1 MPTVRS
7 CALTP
12 HPRTGGLV
20 ADWRLLR
27 PIRRGQLSESRRRPC
42 TSGGRGRGQWGRRPW
57 RPRSSADYSAAPRG
71 RAPRPWIPAPPG
83 PPHRTGTAPEPY
95 RPYGR
100 GPSRCAHR
108 GRIWRYPA
116 RPRSSRTA
124 TPIRTRWTRCA
135 PCCTTRG
142 CVRSPRPPR
151 AASPR
156 RAGSWCTPEAR
167 ARRARCAHCGRR
179 SAAIFRPAATGWPAA
194 GWTAAPRSRWTGSGL
209 TVSSMPSRRCASC
222 SSSGPDRTPRPSP
235 GSPSATGPVR
245 RSAAPPRASTA
256 PPGRS
261 GTGWR
266 SSTSWAAPKQNR
278 YLYAPGDDPYRQAR
292 WRDPYPAERRAEFRE
307 LATRARANHVT
318 LGWAVSPGQEM
329 CFSSDSDMKALL
341 KKVDAMWALGVR
353 SFQLQFQDVS
363 YSEWHCG
370 KDADTFGSGP
380 EAAAKAQA
388 KMANAVARHLA
399 GRHPD
404 AAPLSLM
411 PTEYFQDGD
420 TEFRRA
426 LAADLDTAVEVAW
439 TGVGVVP
446 RTITG
451 GELADARSAFGHRL
465 VTMDNYPVNDYA
477 QDRIF
482 LGPYTGRDPAVA
494 TQSAA
499 LLANAM
505 EQPTASRIPLF
516 TAADFA
522 WNPRGYRPQESW
534 QAAIDDLA
542 GPDDKTRAALHALAG
557 NDASSVLGGDESAYL
572 RPLTDAFWAEV
583 GRTDVGRLDRAADRL
598 RAAFATM
605 RDAPERLSGMLGDDV
620 RPWLDQLGRYGD
632 AGVRAVDMLTAQAHG
647 DGDRAW
653 TARLAVEGLREK
665 IADSRVTVGKG
676 VLDPFL
682 KKALTQAD
690 DWSGVKR
697 SGKEKLRTR
706 EADHA
711 AADGKAT
718 TTVASPGKPVTV
730 RFGRTRPLASVSA
743 LTGRSADGAGTV
755 EAHVPGEGWRR
766 LGALAADGFTQVGG
780 KGIRADAVRLSWAAG
795 TTPATVHEITP
806 WFADTPA
813 AELRLSRG
821 SVDAEVGGRSATV
834 RAELTSLRPGDV
846 NDDLKL
852 RAPHGITARAPE
864 GVTAPRGATATAR
877 IEISVDEGT
886 KPGTYAVPVR
896 FGSEQRM
903 LTVRAL
909 PRTGGPDLA
918 RAKGTKA
925 TSSGDE
931 TPDFPASAAIDG
943 DSGSRWSSPAE
954 DGAWL
959 QLELARPAHVG
970 RLDLR
975 WQDAYASRY
984 RVQVSA
990 DGRTWRTAATVTDG
1004 QGGREMVGLD
1014 APDTRFIRIQ
1024 GIERGTRFGYSLWS
1038 VAAYAVEE
1046 TKGKKPGKD

>member
-1 MPTVRS
+1 MAAAVI
-7 CALTP
+7 
-12 HPRTGGLV
+12 GGL
-20 ADWRLLR
+20 L
-27 PIRRGQLSESRRRPC
+27 
-42 TSGGRGRGQWGRRPW
+42 GGAQG
-57 RPRSSADYSAAPRG
+57 ASAAPVDHPGTAGTSTPDRNSAGAVPPVWPRPQSLRAQGTDVAISGEATLIADGDADPYALDALRSLLHDAGVRTVTEATPGAPGGTPPARGLVVHAGGKGAQTALRALRAPERGDLPSGGYRLATGRVDG
-71 RAPRPWIPAPPG
+71 RATVALDGVGSDGLFHAVQTLRQLLVQRKGDQDAKAFAGVTVRDWP
-83 PPHRTGTAPEPY
+83 GTAV
-95 RPYGR
+95 R
-100 GPSRCAHR
+100 G
-108 GRIWRYPA
+108 
-116 RPRSSRTA
+116 
-124 TPIRTRWTRCA
+124 
-135 PCCTTRG
+135 TTEG
-142 CVRSPRPPR
+142 
-151 AASPR
+151 
-156 RAGSWCTPEAR
+156 
-167 ARRARCAHCGRR
+167 
-179 SAAIFRPAATGWPAA
+179 FY
-194 GWTAAPRSRWTGSGL
+194 
-209 TVSSMPSRRCASC
+209 
-222 SSSGPDRTPRPSP
+222 
-235 GSPSATGPVR
+235 GSPWSHRDRLAQLGFM
-245 RSAAPPRASTA
+245 
-256 PPGRS
+256 GR
-261 GTGWR
+261 T
-266 SSTSWAAPKQNR
+266 KQNR

-292 WRDPYPAERRAEFRE
+292 WRDPYPAERREEFRE

-329 CFSSDSDMKALL
+329 CFSSDSDLKALL
-341 KKVDAMWALGVR
+341 KKVDAMWALGMR

-388 KMANAVARHLA
+388 RMANAVARHLA

-411 PTEYFQDGD
+411 PTEYYQDGD
-420 TEFRRA
+420 TDFRRA

-451 GELADARSAFGHRL
+451 GELAGARAAFGHRL

-542 GPDDKTRAALHALAG
+542 GPDGKTRAALHALAG

-572 RPLTDAFWAEV
+572 RPLTDAFWSAV

-605 RDAPERLSGMLGDDV
+605 RDAPERLSGTLGDDV

-647 DGDRAW
+647 DGDKAW

-665 IADSRVTVGKG
+665 IAGSRVTVGKD

-682 KKALTQAD
+682 KKALAQAD

-706 EADHA
+706 EADQA

-730 RFGRTRPLASVSA
+730 RFGRTRPLSSVSA
-743 LTGRSADGAGTV
+743 LTGRSAEGSGTV

-795 TTPATVHEITP
+795 TTPPTVHEITP

-813 AELRLSRG
+813 AELRLSRE
-821 SVDAEVGGRSATV
+821 SVDAEVGGRSATIK
-834 RAELTSLRPGDV
+834 AELTSLRPGDV
-846 NDDLKL
+846 NDELTL
-852 RAPHGITARAPE
+852 RTPRGITARAPE

-877 IEISVDEGT
+877 IEVSVDKDT
-886 KPGTYAVPVR
+886 KPGAYAVPVR
-896 FGSEQRM
+896 FGSQQRM

-909 PRTGGPDLA
+909 PRTSGPDLA

-931 TPDFPASAAIDG
+931 TPDFPASAAVDG
-943 DSGSRWSSPAE
+943 DPGTRWSSPAE

-959 QLELARPAHVG
+959 QLELARPTHLG

-1004 QGGREMVGLD
+1004 KGGLEMVGVD
-1014 APDTRFIRIQ
+1014 APDTRFVRIQ

-1038 VAAYAVEE
+1038 VAAYAAEKTE
-1046 TKGKKPGKD
+1046 KTKK

>member
-1 MPTVRS
+1 MAAAVI
-7 CALTP
+7 
-12 HPRTGGLV
+12 GGL
-20 ADWRLLR
+20 L
-27 PIRRGQLSESRRRPC
+27 
-42 TSGGRGRGQWGRRPW
+42 GGAQG
-57 RPRSSADYSAAPRG
+57 ASAAPVDQPGTAGTSTPDRNGAGAVPPVWPRPQSLRAQGTDVAISGEATLIADGDADPYALDALRSLLHDAGVRTVTEATPGGTPPARGLVVHAGGKGAQTALRALRAPERGDLPSGGYRLATGRVDG
-71 RAPRPWIPAPPG
+71 RATVALDGVG
-83 PPHRTGTAPEPY
+83 PDGLFHAVQTLRQLLVQRKGDQDAKAFAGVTVRDWPGTAV
-95 RPYGR
+95 R
-100 GPSRCAHR
+100 G
-108 GRIWRYPA
+108 
-116 RPRSSRTA
+116 
-124 TPIRTRWTRCA
+124 
-135 PCCTTRG
+135 TTEG
-142 CVRSPRPPR
+142 
-151 AASPR
+151 
-156 RAGSWCTPEAR
+156 
-167 ARRARCAHCGRR
+167 
-179 SAAIFRPAATGWPAA
+179 FY
-194 GWTAAPRSRWTGSGL
+194 
-209 TVSSMPSRRCASC
+209 
-222 SSSGPDRTPRPSP
+222 
-235 GSPSATGPVR
+235 GSPWSHRDRLAQLDFM
-245 RSAAPPRASTA
+245 
-256 PPGRS
+256 GR
-261 GTGWR
+261 T
-266 SSTSWAAPKQNR
+266 KQNR

-292 WRDPYPAERRAEFRE
+292 WRDPYPAERREEFRE

-329 CFSSDSDMKALL
+329 CFSSDSDLKALL

-388 KMANAVARHLA
+388 RMANAVARHLA

-411 PTEYFQDGD
+411 PTEYYQDGD
-420 TEFRRA
+420 TDFRRA

-451 GELADARSAFGHRL
+451 GELAGARAAFGHRL

-542 GPDDKTRAALHALAG
+542 GPDGKTRAALHALAG

-572 RPLTDAFWAEV
+572 RPLTDAFWSAV

-598 RAAFATM
+598 RAAFRTM
-605 RDAPERLSGMLGDDV
+605 RDAPDRLSGTLGDDV

-632 AGVRAVDMLTAQAHG
+632 AGVQAVDMLTAQAHG
-647 DGDRAW
+647 DGDKAW

-665 IADSRVTVGKG
+665 IADSRVTVGKD

-682 KKALTQAD
+682 KKALAQAD

-706 EADHA
+706 EADQA

-718 TTVASPGKPVTV
+718 TTVASPGRPVTV
-730 RFGRTRPLASVSA
+730 RFGRTRPLSSVSA
-743 LTGRSADGAGTV
+743 LTGRPAEGSGTV
-755 EAHVPGEGWRR
+755 EAHVPGEGWHR

-795 TTPATVHEITP
+795 TTPPTVHEITP

-813 AELRLSRG
+813 VELRLSRE
-821 SVDAEVGGRSATV
+821 SVDAEVGGRSATLK
-834 RAELTSLRPGDV
+834 AELTSLRPGDV
-846 NDDLKL
+846 NDDLTL
-852 RAPHGITARAPE
+852 RTPRGITARAPE

-877 IEISVDEGT
+877 IEISVDKDT
-886 KPGTYAVPVR
+886 KSGTYAVPVR

-909 PRTGGPDLA
+909 PRTSGPDLA

-931 TPDFPASAAIDG
+931 TPDFPASAAVDG
-943 DSGSRWSSPAE
+943 DPGTRWSSPAE

-959 QLELARPAHVG
+959 QLELARPTHLG

-1004 QGGREMVGLD
+1004 KGGLEMVGVD
-1014 APDTRFIRIQ
+1014 APDTRFVRIQ

-1038 VAAYAVEE
+1038 VAAYAAE
-1046 TKGKKPGKD
+1046 KPGKPKR